1 MARVPEVMVVD
12 QDPQARYEV
21 KQLAKHAQLTVT
33 GEAAFGTEA
42 VSLAA
47 ELKPDVIICGMSKP
61 PERSFQTMEA
71 LLDLLP
77 ETPIVAYSWRDDAE
91 AVRRAMMAGARDF
104 FVMPAD
110 HDRVLESIKS
120 VLEAEERKRLR
131 MTGQAKALGPRGMI
145 IAVFGAKGGIGK
157 STIAVNLG
165 VALSS
170 ELAHSVVLVD
180 GDNNF
185 GDSAALLDLKPHRNI
200 LEFAA
205 DLDGLERGAITDYL
219 TQHESGLWVL
229 PAPRDPLQW
238 RGLGAE
244 RFRKA
249 IGMLARRF
257 DVVLVDTAGALGDLS
272 LAALEEANMVLWVTS
287 SDFASINNS
296 VIALETLQQ
305 LSYPEA
311 RIRLMLNVTSVDDGV
326 RPGKIEEVL
335 GRQFFWLVPYDRQI
349 RLGGQI
355 GKPVVTTHPDSRG
368 AQSIVQLARALMGV
382 GPKSTAHASS
392 PLRRFF
398 SRNGKNQ
405 VGKPTI
411 VTGEISR
418 NGAGDEAFP
427 GAPKGEMIRNA
438 ETH

>member
-21 KQLAKHAQLTVT
+21 KHLAKEAQLAVT

-42 VSLAA
+42 VALAA
-47 ELKPDVIICGMSKP
+47 EIKPDVIICGMSKP

-77 ETPIVAYSWRDDAE
+77 ETPIVAYNWRDDAE

-110 HDRVLESIKS
+110 PDRVLESIRS

-131 MTGQAKALGPRGMI
+131 MTGQAKALGPRGLI
-145 IAVFGAKGGIGK
+145 VAVFGAKGGIGK

-170 ELAHSVVLVD
+170 ELAHSVVVVD
-180 GDNNF
+180 ADNNF
-185 GDSAALLDLKPHRNI
+185 GDSGSLLDLRANRNI
-200 LEFAA
+200 LELVR
-205 DLDGLERGAITDYL
+205 DLDGVERNAITDYL

-229 PAPRDPLQW
+229 SAPRDPLQW
-238 RGLGAE
+238 RSVAPE
-244 RFRKA
+244 RFRKVV
-249 IGMLARRF
+249 GVLARRF
-257 DVVLVDTAGALGDLS
+257 DVVVIDTAGALGDLS

-296 VIALETLQQ
+296 LIALETLQQ
-305 LSYPEA
+305 LSYPEG

-326 RPGKIEEVL
+326 RPAKIEEVL

-355 GKPVVTTHPDSRG
+355 GKPVVASHPDSRG

-382 GPKSTAHASS
+382 GPKTTARPASS
-392 PLRRFF
+392 LRRRFF
-398 SRNGKNQ
+398 GKNGKDELSPRAARGEVSRNGSGDD
-405 VGKPTI
+405 VKPAAPI
-411 VTGEISR
+411 GEIV
-418 NGAGDEAFP
+418 
-427 GAPKGEMIRNA
+427 RNA

>member
-47 ELKPDVIICGMSKP
+47 EVKPDVIICGVSKP

-91 AVRRAMMAGARDF
+91 TVRRAMMAGARDF

-131 MTGQAKALGPRGMI
+131 MTGQAKALGPRGM
-145 IAVFGAKGGIGK
+145 
-157 STIAVNLG
+157 TIAVNLG

-205 DLDGLERGAITDYL
+205 DLDGLERSAITDYL
-219 TQHESGLWVL
+219 TQHETGLWVL

-238 RGLGAE
+238 RAVTPE

-249 IGMLARRF
+249 IGILARRF
-257 DVVLVDTAGALGDLS
+257 DVVLVDTAGALGD
-272 LAALEEANMVLWVTS
+272 
-287 SDFASINNS
+287 
-296 VIALETLQQ
+296 
-305 LSYPEA
+305 
-311 RIRLMLNVTSVDDGV
+311 
-326 RPGKIEEVL
+326 
-335 GRQFFWLVPYDRQI
+335 
-349 RLGGQI
+349 
-355 GKPVVTTHPDSRG
+355 
-368 AQSIVQLARALMGV
+368 
-382 GPKSTAHASS
+382 
-392 PLRRFF
+392 
-398 SRNGKNQ
+398 
-405 VGKPTI
+405 
-411 VTGEISR
+411 
-418 NGAGDEAFP
+418 
-427 GAPKGEMIRNA
+427 
-438 ETH
+438 